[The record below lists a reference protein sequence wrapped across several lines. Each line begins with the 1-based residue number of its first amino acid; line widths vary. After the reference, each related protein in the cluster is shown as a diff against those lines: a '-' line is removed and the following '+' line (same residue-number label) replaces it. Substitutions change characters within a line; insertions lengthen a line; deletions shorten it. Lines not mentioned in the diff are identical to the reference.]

1 MLHGP
6 TSREALRCPS
16 DRENKRSPRRRKTN
30 NLLLPRTCRLD
41 ALTTLPILPLAMQKK
56 LLVVDDDIVALKAT
70 SRILQASGYD
80 VTSTTRTDEA
90 LHFLE
95 RDKFKGVVCD
105 YHMPDQ
111 NGTVI
116 VTAVQRHHPET
127 KVLLITGYREDLPEY
142 LKSGKHAVRIVDK
155 PFTLQGLL
163 QAVHEEI
170 GIPVAAAAAPA
181 PVTTEK
187 KA

>member
-1 MLHGP
+1 
-6 TSREALRCPS
+6 
-16 DRENKRSPRRRKTN
+16 
-30 NLLLPRTCRLD
+30 
-41 ALTTLPILPLAMQKK
+41 MQKK

-80 VTSTTRTDEA
+80 ITSTTRTDEA

-95 RDKFKGVVCD
+95 RDKFKGVICD

-111 NGTVI
+111 NGSVI
-116 VTAVQRHHPET
+116 VSAIHRQHPET

-142 LKSGKHAVRIVDK
+142 LKTGKHAVRVVDK

-170 GIPVAAAAAPA
+170 GLPANAGATPPPAETAAA
-181 PVTTEK
+181 K
-187 KA
+187 KT

>member
-1 MLHGP
+1 
-6 TSREALRCPS
+6 
-16 DRENKRSPRRRKTN
+16 
-30 NLLLPRTCRLD
+30 
-41 ALTTLPILPLAMQKK
+41 MQKK

-80 VTSTTRTDEA
+80 ITSTTRTDEA

-95 RDKFKGVVCD
+95 RDKFKGVICD

-111 NGTVI
+111 NGSVI
-116 VTAVQRHHPET
+116 VSAIHHHHPET

-170 GIPVAAAAAPA
+170 GIPVSATAAAAAPA
-181 PVTTEK
+181 PVAAEK

>member
-1 MLHGP
+1 MEK
-6 TSREALRCPS
+6 TLRNAPA
-16 DRENKRSPRRRKTN
+16 P
-30 NLLLPRTCRLD
+30 TCRLD
-41 ALTTLPILPLAMQKK
+41 AHTGTPILPSAMQKK

-111 NGTVI
+111 NGSVI
-116 VTAVQRHHPET
+116 VSAVQHHHPET
-127 KVLLITGYREDLPEY
+127 KVLLITGYREDLPEF
-142 LKSGKHAVRIVDK
+142 LKTGKYAVRVVDK

-170 GIPVAAAAAPA
+170 GIPVSATEAAAAAPA
-181 PVTTEK
+181 AVPVPVVATTEK

>member
-1 MLHGP
+1 
-6 TSREALRCPS
+6 
-16 DRENKRSPRRRKTN
+16 
-30 NLLLPRTCRLD
+30 
-41 ALTTLPILPLAMQKK
+41 MQKK

-111 NGTVI
+111 NGSVI

-127 KVLLITGYREDLPEY
+127 KVLLITGYREDLPDF
-142 LKSGKHAVRIVDK
+142 LRSGKHAVRVVDK

-170 GIPVAAAAAPA
+170 GVPATAATATPAVAEA
-181 PVTTEK
+181 EK

>member
-1 MLHGP
+1 
-6 TSREALRCPS
+6 
-16 DRENKRSPRRRKTN
+16 
-30 NLLLPRTCRLD
+30 
-41 ALTTLPILPLAMQKK
+41 MQKK

-105 YHMPDQ
+105 YHMPGQ
-111 NGTVI
+111 NGSVI
-116 VTAVQRHHPET
+116 VSAVQHHHPET
-127 KVLLITGYREDLPEY
+127 KVLLITGYSEDLPDF
-142 LKSGKHAVRIVDK
+142 LKNGKHAVRVVDK

-163 QAVHEEI
+163 EAVHAEI
-170 GIPVAAAAAPA
+170 GPPAPA
-181 PVTTEK
+181 TAEK

>member
-1 MLHGP
+1 M
-6 TSREALRCPS
+6 
-16 DRENKRSPRRRKTN
+16 PRRQSASTAIARTLKQTLAAPRKRHK
-30 NLLLPRTCRLD
+30 LGDPPTCRLD
-41 ALTTLPILPLAMQKK
+41 ALTTPALFLLAMQKK

-111 NGTVI
+111 NGSVI

-127 KVLLITGYREDLPEY
+127 KVLLITGYREDLPDF
-142 LKSGKHAVRIVDK
+142 LRSGKHAVRVVDK

-170 GIPVAAAAAPA
+170 GVPATSATAAPA
-181 PVTTEK
+181 VAEVEK

>member
-1 MLHGP
+1 
-6 TSREALRCPS
+6 
-16 DRENKRSPRRRKTN
+16 
-30 NLLLPRTCRLD
+30 
-41 ALTTLPILPLAMQKK
+41 MQKK

-80 VTSTTRTDEA
+80 ITSTTRADEA
-90 LHFLE
+90 LRFLE
-95 RDKFKGVVCD
+95 HDKFKGVICD

-111 NGTVI
+111 NGSVI
-116 VTAVQRHHPET
+116 VAAVHHHHPET
-127 KVLLITGYREDLPEY
+127 KVLLVTGYREDLPEY
-142 LKSGKHAVRIVDK
+142 LRSGKHAVRVVDK

-170 GIPVAAAAAPA
+170 GMPAPA
-181 PVTTEK
+181 PAPEAAAK

>member
-1 MLHGP
+1 
-6 TSREALRCPS
+6 
-16 DRENKRSPRRRKTN
+16 
-30 NLLLPRTCRLD
+30 
-41 ALTTLPILPLAMQKK
+41 MQKK

-80 VTSTTRTDEA
+80 ITSTTRTDEA

-95 RDKFKGVVCD
+95 HDKFKGVICD

-111 NGTVI
+111 NGSVI
-116 VTAVQRHHPET
+116 VAAVHHHHPET
-127 KVLLITGYREDLPEY
+127 KVLLVTGYREDLPEY
-142 LKSGKHAVRIVDK
+142 LRSGKHAVRVVDK

-170 GIPVAAAAAPA
+170 GLPAPSATPEAVAA
-181 PVTTEK
+181 K